1 MNGKMLFL
9 RIGWMNRYRG
19 LDGDR
24 IQGGG
29 GDADKVW
36 YEIFNFQ
43 PFNRHYYGYV
53 GVQRRAP
60 SIEVNH
66 LGAAG
71 ADHVPGILVVWV
83 ATSPNAGEGMRIV
96 GWYRNATVYREY
108 REPPRRANRRHDG
121 HDCGYFVTAASDRA
135 TLLSP
140 DERTFEVGGMG
151 RINIWYAASH
161 EDFRNQVYEYIRER
175 SEAQPDHRNGR
186 RKPIDPARR
195 RKIEL
200 KAVEITTAHYKGWT
214 VNSVERDNKGWDLNA
229 VRGSQKLKLEVKGL
243 SGSAIAVELT
253 PNEYKKMRKHRE
265 TYKICVVTRA
275 LEAPTLTVFSF
286 KRANDRWES
295 RDGRILDIKEATGA
309 RCRA

>member
-1 MNGKMLFL
+1 
-9 RIGWMNRYRG
+9 
-19 LDGDR
+19 
-24 IQGGG
+24 
-29 GDADKVW
+29 
-36 YEIFNFQ
+36 
-43 PFNRHYYGYV
+43 
-53 GVQRRAP
+53 
-60 SIEVNH
+60 
-66 LGAAG
+66 
-71 ADHVPGILVVWV
+71 
-83 ATSPNAGEGMRIV
+83 MRIV

-140 DERTFEVGGMG
+140 DERTFEVPGGEGGMG
-151 RINIWYAASH
+151 ERNIWYAAGH
-161 EDFRNQVYEYIRER
+161 EDFRNKVYEYIGDR
-175 SEAQPDHRNGR
+175 SEGSEGQPDHRDGR
-186 RKPIDPARR
+186 RKPIDPVRR

-200 KAVEITTAHYKGWT
+200 KAVEITTAHYEDKGWT

-229 VRGSQKLKLEVKGL
+229 VRGSQKLKVEVKGL
-243 SGSAIAVELT
+243 FGSAIAVELT

-265 TYKICVVTRA
+265 TYKICGVTRA